1 MATFRKQEDCPA
13 SQQLLAYQQG
23 DLEQAEGRVIG
34 KHLVVCEFCSSEVEF
49 YEHYPVAK
57 EVEETPAETKM
68 PKPLFE
74 LAESLLNRKHG
85 KETIAEM
92 MKEIDATLSE
102 RRQ

>member
-1 MATFRKQEDCPA
+1 MAMFRKQEDCPA
-13 SQQLLAYQQG
+13 SQQLLAYQLG
-23 DLEQAEGRVIG
+23 DLEQADARAIG
-34 KHLVVCEFCSSEVEF
+34 KHLAVCEFCSSEVEF

-57 EVEETPAETKM
+57 EAEETPGETKM

-92 MKEIDATLSE
+92 MKEIDTALHE
-102 RRQ
+102 RR